1 MAKIKLG
8 DRVTDRVTGFSG
20 IAFGR
25 TDWLYG
31 CRTFGVKSSILK
43 DGLPQEMQ
51 WFDEQSLD
59 KTAKDPGGPGVSG
72 GPSTRAGC

>member
-8 DRVTDRVTGFSG
+8 DKVTDHVTGFSG
-20 IAFGR
+20 IAVGR

-31 CRTFGVKSSILK
+31 CTGFGVKSSVLK
-43 DGLPQEMQ
+43 DGLPQAVQ

-59 KTAKDPGGPGVSG
+59 ATATDPGGPAVSG
-72 GPSTRAGC
+72 GPSARSGC